1 MTWREISEQRL
12 ALIDLVLDAEEL
24 LIAMGRDKAASN
36 VKTRL
41 MTITKTSEPENI
53 VADRR
58 TE

>member
-41 MTITKTSEPENI
+41 MTITKTSEPERI